1 MICQWAAVCRF
12 SRQREH
18 WGHGRHDL
26 LDSGRWLVWAGTGN
40 LTVTASVL
48 PIVND
53 TCSQA
58 FPLTNGVTYT
68 MPTTEAT
75 SAGDP
80 LPDCAANS
88 SNGVWFTFT
97 PAFSGLVLVTTCG
110 SSFDTTL
117 QVFSGACDGLTPVA
131 CNDDAGFACAGTQA
145 SLFFA
150 GSAGTPYRILVGGKA
165 GQTGQLKIMARAV
178 PSNDICSGAIALT
191 DGVAYSQ
198 STAERDFASATPAP
212 AVPWATGFGLPLRR
226 RCRAN

>member
-1 MICQWAAVCRF
+1 M
-12 SRQREH
+12 
-18 WGHGRHDL
+18 
-26 LDSGRWLVWAGTGN
+26 DSGRWSYWAGTGN

-68 MPTTEAT
+68 MPTADAT

-80 LPDCAANS
+80 LPDCATNS

-97 PAFSGLVLVTTCG
+97 PAFSGLVQVTTCG

-117 QVFSGACDGLTPVA
+117 QVFSGDCDGLTPVA

-165 GQTGQLKIMARAV
+165 GQTGQLMIMARAV
-178 PSNDICSGAIALT
+178 PSNDLCSGAIALT

-198 STAERDFASATPAP
+198 STVERDF
-212 AVPWATGFGLPLRR
+212 PWRPQPLWCPGQRGLVYLYAGGVRPTEHRHLRQR
-226 RCRAN
+226 L